1 MVVERRGR
9 FPKRSLGDSVRPRIE
24 FEPFTRRL
32 AELDKDRAG
41 VPLTDEEYKEARASI
56 LEDLATSRRTF
67 RWKGCLRYPAIPVC
81 LFLGVGAYMFLG
93 TIANHPALRMFVAFL
108 VAVTLWFC
116 TVWWVQKDPAA
127 PKLTPTV
134 RLDELEKIRTKNLV
148 TQEEYDQL
156 RAKILASD
164 S

>member
-1 MVVERRGR
+1 MVERSGQ
-9 FPKRSLGDSVRPRIE
+9 FPKWSLGDFVRPKIE

-32 AELDKDRAG
+32 AEIDRDRAG
-41 VPLTDEEYKEARASI
+41 VPLTEEEYKEARAAI
-56 LEDLATSRRTF
+56 LEDLAASKRAF
-67 RWKGCLRYPAIPVC
+67 RWKGCLRYPAIPMC

-93 TIANHPALRMFVAFL
+93 TIVNHPALRMFVGLL
-108 VAVTLWFC
+108 VAVTLWVC
-116 TVWWVQKDPAA
+116 TVWWVQKDPMA

-164 S
+164 G